1 MIEQTTTYDLMHVKD
16 VQLKGADKFFDVWI
30 LDTNTLVANKQRLS
44 DYSTNG
50 GRQICCLDTD
60 NDVSDVFNGIV
71 RVMEW
76 YVLSSAKKFEA
87 LYEGTVVNANISG
100 FGRYILYDR

>member
-1 MIEQTTTYDLMHVKD
+1 MIEQTTTYDLTHVKD

-60 NDVSDVFNGIV
+60 NDVRCIQWNCQSHGMVCV
-71 RVMEW
+71 
-76 YVLSSAKKFEA
+76 K
-87 LYEGTVVNANISG
+87 
-100 FGRYILYDR
+100 